1 MTKKSYSLLIFFFL
15 FSTVNIHS
23 QTQMLWSKHSFEEN
37 NFNQN
42 QYQCP
47 IWVTYDDLFNVYPG
61 IHSVIIRDINNDG
74 YCDVF
79 FSFFGWA
86 DNNGGENEKIPFMLL
101 FYNPISGE
109 LEDNS
114 NLISNNVGQT
124 FNRKSVSADFN
135 GDGVLDFINVSHPEK
150 VDKDLSYLDIVLSNQ
165 SGWEQFNLSTVN
177 RSNDEGYYH
186 GVSVG
191 DIDNDNDIDFVVAQ
205 WHNSDGMVSYLNDG
219 DGNFTTTLSLVD
231 IPPGL
236 DGINKQSFTV
246 ELEDINNDGCLDLIY
261 WGIGSRITYGNCDGT
276 FDNVQV
282 INSSNIVEE
291 LTFGNFGY
299 FMDYDFIDF
308 DNDGD
313 KDLII
318 TETNNGWGF
327 IFLENK
333 GVDGDGKVMFNDVS
347 ESVNENLKNQKFYL
361 DESSKNWVPYIQLID
376 INNDGIKDIIKSRPF
391 EGNKINFVG
400 DYGNYYYPQNWVL
413 FGKENLK
420 FDYFNYPILTPF
432 SEININKDF
441 KESEINWKTT
451 HLTNVVNPLSEEMIM
466 ENLRGEI
473 KDWIVYY
480 RQTPW
485 GDKNLEGV
493 KRITFPNNE
502 ILKDPLGNNTFSYK
516 VKFQPEFE
524 GNNDIYFRITYVDTN
539 GVENPLSPQIQFSVK
554 DFDYDEDGIPNVTD
568 DCPNTPS
575 GITVDSTGCSETQL
589 GIDDEILG
597 NSLKLYPNPST
608 NILTIESK
616 NSTISKVEIYTV
628 LGKKIKE
635 ITSNFGSITTNK
647 LPKGIYII
655 RIYSEKSSMIRKIIK
670 I

>member
-1 MTKKSYSLLIFFFL
+1 MTMKRIKVILLILVML
-15 FSTVNIHS
+15 FPLHQTIYS
-23 QTQMLWSKHSFEEN
+23 QTQMLWSKPSFEEN

-79 FSFFGWA
+79 FSFYGWD

-150 VDKDLSYLDIVLSNQ
+150 VDKDLSHLDIVLSNQ

-177 RSNDEGYYH
+177 RYNDEGYYH

-219 DGNFTTTLSLVD
+219 DGNFTTTLS
-231 IPPGL
+231 IPNTPSL
-236 DGINKQSFTV
+236 TDNSSFTV
-246 ELEDINNDGCLDLIY
+246 ELEDINNDECLDLIY
-261 WGIGSRITYGNCDGT
+261 WGDGSGIAYGNCDGT
-276 FDNVQV
+276 FG
-282 INSSNIVEE
+282 NIQK
-291 LTFGNFGY
+291 LIFGSFGY
-299 FMDYDFIDF
+299 FMDYDFTDF

-318 TETNNGWGF
+318 TETNYNDWGF
-327 IFLENK
+327 LFLENT
-333 GVDGDGKVMFNDVS
+333 GIDEDEKVIFIDVS
-347 ESVNENLKNQKFYL
+347 ESVNEDLITQNFYL
-361 DESSKNWVPYIQLID
+361 DESSKNWNPYIQLVD
-376 INNDGIKDIIKSRPF
+376 LNNDGIKDIIKTYPF
-391 EGNKINFVG
+391 EGSQSNS
-400 DYGNYYYPQNWVL
+400 YLPQNWIL

-420 FDYFNYPILTPF
+420 FDYFNYPILTPI
-432 SEININKDF
+432 SEIYINKDF

-451 HLTNVVNPLSEEMIM
+451 HLTNVINPFSEEMIM

-493 KRITFPNNE
+493 KRITFPHNE

-539 GVENPLSPQIQFSVK
+539 GIENPLSPQNNFSVE
-554 DFDYDEDGIPNVTD
+554 DFDYDDDGIPNVTD
-568 DCPNTPS
+568 QCPDTPS
-575 GITVDSTGCSETQL
+575 GETVNTDGCSENPL
-589 GIDDEILG
+589 SVDIEILD
-597 NSLKLYPNPST
+597 NSLKIYPNPLT

-616 NSTISKVEIYTV
+616 NISISKVEIYTI

-635 ITSNFGSITTNK
+635 VTSNLNHIATDY
-647 LPKGIYII
+647 LPNGLYLIK
-655 RIYSEKSSMIRKIIK
+655 IYSEKGMVMKKTIK
-670 I
+670 M

>member
-1 MTKKSYSLLIFFFL
+1 
-15 FSTVNIHS
+15 
-23 QTQMLWSKHSFEEN
+23 MLWSKPSFEEN

-150 VDKDLSYLDIVLSNQ
+150 VDKDLSHLDIVLSNQ

-219 DGNFTTTLSLVD
+219 DGNFTTTLS
-231 IPPGL
+231 IPNTPPWT
-236 DGINKQSFTV
+236 DNSSFTV
-246 ELEDINNDGCLDLIY
+246 ELEDINNDECLDLIY
-261 WGIGSRITYGNCDGT
+261 WGDGSGIAYGNCDGT
-276 FDNVQV
+276 FGNTQELNLSKDRT
-282 INSSNIVEE
+282 EE
-291 LTFGNFGY
+291 LQSEELIFGSFGY
-299 FMDYDFIDF
+299 FMDYDFTDF

-318 TETNNGWGF
+318 TETKDNDWGF
-327 IFLENK
+327 LFLENT
-333 GVDGDGKVMFNDVS
+333 GIDEDGKVIFIDVS
-347 ESVNENLKNQKFYL
+347 ESVNEDLMTQNFYL
-361 DESSKNWVPYIQLID
+361 DESSKNLTPYIQLVD
-376 INNDGIKDIIKSRPF
+376 LNNDGIKDIIKAYPF
-391 EGNKINFVG
+391 EGNSSSYI
-400 DYGNYYYPQNWVL
+400 PQNWIL

-432 SEININKDF
+432 SEIYINKDF

-451 HLTNVVNPLSEEMIM
+451 HLTNVMNPFSEEMIM

-539 GVENPLSPQIQFSVK
+539 GIENLLSPQNNFSVE

-568 DCPNTPS
+568 QCPDTPT
-575 GITVDSTGCSETQL
+575 GETVDTDGCSENPL
-589 GIDDEILG
+589 SVDNEILD
-597 NSLKLYPNPST
+597 NSLKLYPNPLT

-616 NSTISKVEIYTV
+616 NISISKVEIYTV

-635 ITSNFGSITTNK
+635 ITSNFDHIATYN
-647 LPKGIYII
+647 LPNGVYLIK
-655 RIYSEKSSMIRKIIK
+655 IYSKKGMVMKKTIK
-670 I
+670 M

>member
-1 MTKKSYSLLIFFFL
+1 MVFPLHQPIY
-15 FSTVNIHS
+15 S
-23 QTQMLWSKHSFEEN
+23 QTQMLWSKPSFEEN

-150 VDKDLSYLDIVLSNQ
+150 VDKDLSHLDIVLSNQ

-219 DGNFTTTLSLVD
+219 DGNFTTTLS
-231 IPPGL
+231 IPNTPPWT
-236 DGINKQSFTV
+236 DNSSFTV
-246 ELEDINNDGCLDLIY
+246 ELEDINNDECLDLIY
-261 WGIGSRITYGNCDGT
+261 WGDGSGIAYGNCDGT
-276 FDNVQV
+276 FGNTQELNLSKDRT
-282 INSSNIVEE
+282 EE
-291 LTFGNFGY
+291 LQSEELIFGSFGY
-299 FMDYDFIDF
+299 FMDYDFTDF

-318 TETNNGWGF
+318 TETKDNDWGF
-327 IFLENK
+327 LFLENT
-333 GVDGDGKVMFNDVS
+333 GIDEDGKVIFIDVS
-347 ESVNENLKNQKFYL
+347 ESVNEDLMTQNFYL
-361 DESSKNWVPYIQLID
+361 DESSKNLTPYIQLVD
-376 INNDGIKDIIKSRPF
+376 LNNDGIKDIIKAYPF
-391 EGNKINFVG
+391 EGNSSSYI
-400 DYGNYYYPQNWVL
+400 PQNWIL

-432 SEININKDF
+432 SEIYINKDF

-539 GVENPLSPQIQFSVK
+539 GIENLLSPQNNFSVE

-568 DCPNTPS
+568 QCPDTPT
-575 GITVDSTGCSETQL
+575 GETVDTDGCSENPL
-589 GIDDEILG
+589 SVDNEILD
-597 NSLKLYPNPST
+597 NSLKLYPNPLT

-616 NSTISKVEIYTV
+616 NISISKVEIYTV

-635 ITSNFGSITTNK
+635 ITSNFDHIATYN
-647 LPKGIYII
+647 LPNGVYLIK
-655 RIYSEKSSMIRKIIK
+655 IYSKKGMVMKKTIK
-670 I
+670 M

>member
-1 MTKKSYSLLIFFFL
+1 
-15 FSTVNIHS
+15 
-23 QTQMLWSKHSFEEN
+23 MLWSKPSFEEN

-79 FSFFGWA
+79 FSFFGWS

-150 VDKDLSYLDIVLSNQ
+150 VDKDLSHLDIVLSNQ

-219 DGNFTTTLSLVD
+219 DGNFTTTLS
-231 IPPGL
+231 IPNTPPWT
-236 DGINKQSFTV
+236 DNQSFTV

-261 WGIGSRITYGNCDGT
+261 WGDGSGIAYGNCDGT
-276 FDNVQV
+276 FGNTQELNLSKDRT
-282 INSSNIVEE
+282 EE
-291 LTFGNFGY
+291 LQSEELIFGSFGY
-299 FMDYDFIDF
+299 FMDYDFTDF

-318 TETNNGWGF
+318 TETNYDDWGF
-327 IFLENK
+327 LFLENT
-333 GVDGDGKVMFNDVS
+333 GIDEDGKVIFNNVS
-347 ESVNENLKNQKFYL
+347 ESVNEDLMTQNFYL
-361 DESSKNWVPYIQLID
+361 DESSNNLTPYIQLVD
-376 INNDGIKDIIKSRPF
+376 LNNDGIKDIIKPYPF
-391 EGNKINFVG
+391 EGNSSSYI
-400 DYGNYYYPQNWVL
+400 PQNWIL

-432 SEININKDF
+432 SEIYINKDF

-451 HLTNVVNPLSEEMIM
+451 HLTNVMNPFSEEMIM

-539 GVENPLSPQIQFSVK
+539 GIENLLSPQNNFSVE

-568 DCPNTPS
+568 QCPDTPT
-575 GITVDSTGCSETQL
+575 GETVDTDGCSENPL
-589 GIDDEILG
+589 SVDNEILD
-597 NSLKLYPNPST
+597 NSLKLYPNPLT

-616 NSTISKVEIYTV
+616 NISISKVEIYTV

-635 ITSNFGSITTNK
+635 ITSNFDHIATYN
-647 LPKGIYII
+647 LPNGVYLIK
-655 RIYSEKSSMIRKIIK
+655 IYSKKGMVMKKTIK
-670 I
+670 M

>member
-1 MTKKSYSLLIFFFL
+1 
-15 FSTVNIHS
+15 
-23 QTQMLWSKHSFEEN
+23 MLWSKPSFEEN

-150 VDKDLSYLDIVLSNQ
+150 VDKDLSHLDIVLSNQ

-219 DGNFTTTLSLVD
+219 DGNFTTTLS
-231 IPPGL
+231 IPNTPPWT
-236 DGINKQSFTV
+236 DNSSFTV
-246 ELEDINNDGCLDLIY
+246 ELEDINNDECLDLIY
-261 WGIGSRITYGNCDGT
+261 WGDGSGIAFGNCDGT
-276 FDNVQV
+276 FGNTQELNLSKDRT
-282 INSSNIVEE
+282 EE
-291 LTFGNFGY
+291 LQSEELIFGSFGY
-299 FMDYDFIDF
+299 FMDYDFTDF

-318 TETNNGWGF
+318 TETNYNDWGF
-327 IFLENK
+327 LFLENT
-333 GVDGDGKVMFNDVS
+333 GIDEDGKVIFIDVS
-347 ESVNENLKNQKFYL
+347 ESVNEDLMTQNFYL
-361 DESSKNWVPYIQLID
+361 DESSKNLTPYIQLVD
-376 INNDGIKDIIKSRPF
+376 LNNDGIKDIIKAYPF
-391 EGNKINFVG
+391 EGSHSSS
-400 DYGNYYYPQNWVL
+400 YLPQNWIL

-432 SEININKDF
+432 SEIYINKDF

-451 HLTNVVNPLSEEMIM
+451 HLTNVMNPFSEEMIM

-539 GVENPLSPQIQFSVK
+539 GIENPLSPQNNFSVE

-568 DCPNTPS
+568 QCPDTPT
-575 GITVDSTGCSETQL
+575 GETVDTDGCSENPL
-589 GIDDEILG
+589 SVDNEILD
-597 NSLKLYPNPST
+597 NSLKLYPNPLT

-616 NSTISKVEIYTV
+616 NISISKVEIYTV

-635 ITSNFGSITTNK
+635 ITSNFDHIATYN
-647 LPKGIYII
+647 LPNGVYLIK
-655 RIYSEKSSMIRKIIK
+655 IYSKKGMVMKKTIK
-670 I
+670 M

>member
-1 MTKKSYSLLIFFFL
+1 MVFPLHQPIY
-15 FSTVNIHS
+15 S
-23 QTQMLWSKHSFEEN
+23 QTQMLWSKPSFEEN

-150 VDKDLSYLDIVLSNQ
+150 VDKDLSHLDIVLSNQ

-219 DGNFTTTLSLVD
+219 DGNFTTTLS
-231 IPPGL
+231 IPNTPPWT
-236 DGINKQSFTV
+236 DNSSFTV
-246 ELEDINNDGCLDLIY
+246 ELEDINNDECLDLIY
-261 WGIGSRITYGNCDGT
+261 WGDGSGIAFGNCDGT
-276 FDNVQV
+276 FGNTQELNLSKDRT
-282 INSSNIVEE
+282 EE
-291 LTFGNFGY
+291 LQSEELIFGSFGY
-299 FMDYDFIDF
+299 FMDYDFTDF

-318 TETNNGWGF
+318 TETNYNDWGF
-327 IFLENK
+327 LFLENT
-333 GVDGDGKVMFNDVS
+333 GIDEDGKVIFIDVS
-347 ESVNENLKNQKFYL
+347 ESVNEDLMTQNFYL
-361 DESSKNWVPYIQLID
+361 DESSKNLTPYIQLVD
-376 INNDGIKDIIKSRPF
+376 LNNDGIKDIIKAYPF
-391 EGNKINFVG
+391 EGSHSSS
-400 DYGNYYYPQNWVL
+400 YLPQNWIL

-432 SEININKDF
+432 SEIYINKDF

-451 HLTNVVNPLSEEMIM
+451 HLTNVMNPFSEEMIM

-539 GVENPLSPQIQFSVK
+539 GIENPLSPQNNFSVE

-568 DCPNTPS
+568 QCPDTPT
-575 GITVDSTGCSETQL
+575 GETVDTDGCSENPL
-589 GIDDEILG
+589 SVDNEILD
-597 NSLKLYPNPST
+597 NSLKLYPNPLT

-616 NSTISKVEIYTV
+616 NISISKVEIYTV

-635 ITSNFGSITTNK
+635 ITSNFDHIATYN
-647 LPKGIYII
+647 LPNGVYLIK
-655 RIYSEKSSMIRKIIK
+655 IYSKKGMVMKKTIK
-670 I
+670 M